1 MAYSR
6 SRHGSGPLLRT
17 GWLLHSQRF
26 RENSLLATFLTAE
39 GGATRAVVHSG
50 SGSRR
55 QFAGYPQ
62 PFHRYHFKQYG
73 SSDLKTVSGLESGGA
88 AFVLHGPS
96 ALAGLY
102 FNELLYRLLP
112 AEEPADELYSMY
124 EEAIVALGKHR
135 RDETIA
141 DFAAADPLLWQLRD
155 FEHSLTH
162 SLGLHPGFELDYSG
176 SAIRQE
182 EHYLFNPDA
191 GWQPTA
197 SQQDPVIRSSPL
209 SASGA
214 LLQAC
219 ARHDWQQSGTLGL
232 ARRLASIV
240 IDRALD
246 GRQVMARA
254 LISQAAQ
261 AASRRRRALDHK
273 GRQVQPSDRD
283 NRTE

>member
-1 MAYSR
+1 MAYTR
-6 SRHGSGPLLRT
+6 SRHGSGPLLRS

-39 GGATRAVVHSG
+39 GGAIRAVVRSG
-50 SGSRR
+50 SGTRR
-55 QFAGYPQ
+55 QLVDSLQ
-62 PFHRYHFKQYG
+62 LFHRYHFKQYG
-73 SSDLKTVSGLESGGA
+73 SSDLKTLSGLESGGA
-88 AFVLHGPS
+88 AFVLNGPA

-112 AEEPADELYSMY
+112 PEEPADELYSMY
-124 EEAIVALGKHR
+124 EEAIIALGAHQR
-135 RDETIA
+135 NASIA

-162 SLGLHPGFELDYSG
+162 SLGLHPGFEFDYSG
-176 SAIRQE
+176 AAIRQE
-182 EHYLFNPDA
+182 QHYLFVPDA
-191 GWQPTA
+191 GWQLIG
-197 SQQDPVIRSSPL
+197 SQQDPANRASPL

-232 ARRLASIV
+232 ARRVASIV

-246 GRQVMARA
+246 GRQVLART
-254 LISQAAQ
+254 LISQAAE
-261 AASRRRRALDHK
+261 AASRRRWMLDL
-273 GRQVQPSDRD
+273 PSDIN